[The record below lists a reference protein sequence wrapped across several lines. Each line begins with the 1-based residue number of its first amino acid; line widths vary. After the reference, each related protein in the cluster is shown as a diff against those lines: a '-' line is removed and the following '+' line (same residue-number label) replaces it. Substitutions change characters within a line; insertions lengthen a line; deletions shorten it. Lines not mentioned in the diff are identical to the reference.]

1 MKKLILSAIVTLFCS
16 TAAMAD
22 SLPSSFSGNWVAVK
36 ASSAVKSKLL
46 RLICKNPNKFWND
59 STDPNG
65 WMAKSKLEYTIYT
78 LNFKNNS
85 FVYDEAQSGAMTA
98 FTYEYTNIKLQTKSN
113 NQIAGTAK
121 VGFND
126 GDMPENEVSTESFN
140 VQLNGNSVTFNGKQ
154 FQRCS

>member
-22 SLPSSFSGNWVAVK
+22 SLPSSFSGDWVAVK

-46 RLICKNPNKFWND
+46 RGICKNPNKFWND
-59 STDPNG
+59 STDPHG
-65 WMAKSKLEYTIYT
+65 WMAKLEYTIYT

-85 FVYDEAQSGAMTA
+85 FVYGEAQSGAMTG

-126 GDMPENEVSTESFN
+126 GDMPENEISTKSFN
-140 VQLNGNSVTFNGKQ
+140 VNVRPK
-154 FQRCS
+154 